1 MKKRTWLLIGALII
15 LTAGIFLYF
24 ARHQETPIIEESDP
38 AGEYSV
44 QIVMTGDPGFPFGSV
59 TCRFDLKQDSKTIA
73 SQEEAF
79 ANDGK
84 IPSEEQFEIRW
95 QSDSAEVTCYP
106 EEEDAFTVTLQK

>member
-15 LTAGIFLYF
+15 LTAGVFLYF
-24 ARHQETPIIEESDP
+24 SRHKETLIIEESDP

-44 QIVMTGDPGFPFGSV
+44 QIVMTADPGFPFGSV
-59 TCRFDLKQDSKTIA
+59 TCRFDLKENGKTLA
-73 SQEEAF
+73 SQETAF

-95 QSDSAEVTCYP
+95 LDDGAEVTCFP
-106 EEEDAFTVTLQK
+106 EEEDVFTVILQK